1 MENIVEAVRA
11 ANKTALSAE
20 KIRPHM
26 DNLTL
31 QLLALS
37 MLITALSDN
46 TCNDPLISSLLMN
59 FEVLLIMQC
68 NVHILISL
76 CVLIEYHS
84 CDLSH
89 SLPPSSSFF

>member
-1 MENIVEAVRA
+1 MHINYAVCTGDDHYLIRHHAYFLTVVSFSGWVENIVEAVRA

-37 MLITALSDN
+37 MLMLYSSQCIIRVV
-46 TCNDPLISSLLMN
+46 PL
-59 FEVLLIMQC
+59 
-68 NVHILISL
+68 
-76 CVLIEYHS
+76 
-84 CDLSH
+84 
-89 SLPPSSSFF
+89 